1 MKPRCGFSILELIV
15 VLTIIAILGK
25 GGSMWLQYQRQ
36 QSYAQVL
43 VQHLAIYESALS
55 MYYSEHNGTLSANF
69 TTDTPLKNIAD
80 LAPYFPYNFTAA
92 SLPISCSFILSIDG
106 SNIKIILN
114 GIPKN
119 SSKLVDSFKKL
130 VSKNC
135 YSGRIS
141 SALSGNFY
149 QITYILKDSST
160 SYL

>member
-1 MKPRCGFSILELIV
+1 MKLQRGFSILELV
-15 VLTIIAILGK
+15 VVMTIIAILSK

-36 QSYAQVL
+36 QSYAQLL

-69 TTDTPLKNIAD
+69 TTNTQLKNIAD
-80 LAPYFPYNFTAA
+80 LAPYFPYNFTTAI
-92 SLPISCSFILSIDG
+92 LPIDCSFTLSIDS

-119 SSKLVDSFKKL
+119 LSKLVDSFKKL
-130 VSKNC
+130 VAKNC

-141 SALSGNFY
+141 SALSGNSY